1 MSAQHLHGDR
11 VDVGGDIEVA
21 GLTDTGR
28 VRRDNQDR
36 WLAFPSA
43 DPGGCVLIV
52 ADGMGGEAD
61 GGVAA
66 TIAVEAA
73 ASVLR
78 ASPHPA
84 TDLDQAVAVADEEVA
99 QHRLR
104 IGSAMCGT
112 TLVIAV
118 ATPERFTVANVG
130 DSRAY
135 LVRDGSGTPI
145 TVDHSWVAD
154 EVRADRLPTGS
165 ERRHPRR
172 NLVTRAVTGDGAA
185 PDLFSGELRG
195 NDVLLLC
202 TDGVWEPV
210 EDDRIGEMLS
220 AQAAVTELVAEL
232 CTTALDNGGT
242 DNVTAVIC
250 RVHSEDAG

>member
-1 MSAQHLHGDR
+1 MSAQHLQGAP

-21 GLTDTGR
+21 GVTDTGR
-28 VRRDNQDR
+28 IRRDNQDR
-36 WLAFPSA
+36 WLAFPLAGS
-43 DPGGCVLIV
+43 GGCVLIV

-66 TIAVEAA
+66 TMAVEAA

-78 ASPHPA
+78 DSAHPE
-84 TDLDQAVAVADEEVA
+84 TDLDPAVALADAAVA
-99 QHRLR
+99 QHRLHLD
-104 IGSAMCGT
+104 GAMSGT

-118 ATPERFTVANVG
+118 VTPGRFTVANVG

-145 TVDHSWVAD
+145 TFDHSWVAD
-154 EVRADRLPTGS
+154 EVRAGRLPAES
-165 ERRHPRR
+165 ERHHPRR
-172 NLVTRAVTGDGAA
+172 NVVTRAVTGDGAA
-185 PDLFSGELRG
+185 PDLFTGELRG
-195 NDVLLLC
+195 DDVLLLC

-210 EDDRIGEMLS
+210 DDDRIGEMLS
-220 AQAAVTELVAEL
+220 ARTEVTDLVAEL

-250 RVHSEDAG
+250 RVRAG

>member
-11 VDVGGDIEVA
+11 VDVGDGIEVA

-43 DPGGCVLIV
+43 EPGGCVLIV

-78 ASPHPA
+78 ESPHPA
-84 TDLDQAVAVADEEVA
+84 TELDRAAALADEEVA

-104 IGSAMCGT
+104 IGGAMCGT

-118 ATPERFTVANVG
+118 VTPGRFTVANVG

-135 LVRDGSGTPI
+135 LVRDGSGLPI
-145 TVDHSWVAD
+145 TEDHSWVAD
-154 EVRADRLPTGS
+154 EVRAERLPTGS
-165 ERRHPRR
+165 ERHHPRR

-185 PDLFSGELRG
+185 PDLFSGELRS

-210 EDDRIGEMLS
+210 EDDRIGDMLS
-220 AQAAVTELVAEL
+220 APAEVTDLVADL

-250 RVHSEDAG
+250 RVQSVHAG